1 MVGRGRHRCGGCT
14 GEIPLFRSFYRDGA
28 EWSGLEDSF
37 PFFFVPR
44 RRTPLATSKSNSIPF
59 SREREDH
66 FRGGR
71 GASLPLSA
79 DCPQDLVSG
88 DSEGGAPVLIF
99 RVVAQATCSKLK
111 STIDAA
117 SEVNL
122 RAISVTDPPSRRGT
136 LASLP
141 RVGLDSNG
149 LVDPPHFS
157 SPRE

>member
-1 MVGRGRHRCGGCT
+1 MHGGKGPAQVRCT
-14 GEIPLFRSFYRDGA
+14 GEIPPISLFLPRWSGVEWTGGFVSFYSSLFQD
-28 EWSGLEDSF
+28 
-37 PFFFVPR
+37 
-44 RRTPLATSKSNSIPF
+44 
-59 SREREDH
+59 
-66 FRGGR
+66 GGR
-71 GASLPLSA
+71 RHWQHRNQIRSHSAVRGKIISGEGGERPSLSLLIAPKNLLSGGAS
-79 DCPQDLVSG
+79 
-88 DSEGGAPVLIF
+88 VLIF